1 MASFVMVPFDLKAQQ
16 VIENDTEIPVN
27 EDLSVI
33 PSAKEQG
40 DSSLKSGLWIEVTSN
55 TVSLIRDIATG
66 TKSGYEL
73 DRASLFS
80 KANWWFWGEVIPGI
94 HLDAEIGLWKL
105 DHTLYQANSYGANV
119 PDVTWGD
126 GIQGI
131 ASLFFAP
138 VSGLNSS
145 TPGVLNKLG
154 FSIKGP
160 HVESRIGYGSLNEN
174 TMSGFTG
181 IYNVLDPWDDVG
193 KGFWEF
199 RNGKALQSLG
209 ENSSLNVLVALSRM
223 RGEYGLYSVTDLR
236 LGEDVQLAATFTS
249 VSNSTELFRYN
260 EQNLNA
266 LSNYGDFRLNETIGI
281 ELHVL
286 TTFGTE
292 VPASLDASAVAG
304 RVRFSKGAYT
314 TSVAQSF
321 AGKKAD
327 TVWGNNAILDAD
339 TATTTWIQTLTL
351 GQSLSFTLDSSLTLA
366 GMDDLTKGQWTG
378 RFQPIVDVSL
388 VPFFSLDL
396 SLSAYG
402 VFLVDRLA
410 ENTASDRP
418 WVFRF
423 SEGGIEIKALE
434 LSPYV
439 KKILF
444 DYALLAE
451 YGTWSSSRYPLNVL
465 YHSVMTTYDV
475 DDSLGFTGA
484 ALFRQKLSEDPA
496 WVPFGFALGFSQ
508 KTSITSLGS
517 PRLWAHIT
525 YGMDPYE
532 STGYELYRADDPD
545 NRPEHRTFLLN
556 SLYEAVTES
565 RISIG
570 LIWDLK

>member
-1 MASFVMVPFDLKAQQ
+1 
-16 VIENDTEIPVN
+16 
-27 EDLSVI
+27 
-33 PSAKEQG
+33 
-40 DSSLKSGLWIEVTSN
+40 
-55 TVSLIRDIATG
+55 
-66 TKSGYEL
+66 
-73 DRASLFS
+73 
-80 KANWWFWGEVIPGI
+80 
-94 HLDAEIGLWKL
+94 
-105 DHTLYQANSYGANV
+105 
-119 PDVTWGD
+119 
-126 GIQGI
+126 
-131 ASLFFAP
+131 
-138 VSGLNSS
+138 
-145 TPGVLNKLG
+145 
-154 FSIKGP
+154 
-160 HVESRIGYGSLNEN
+160 
-174 TMSGFTG
+174 
-181 IYNVLDPWDDVG
+181 
-193 KGFWEF
+193 
-199 RNGKALQSLG
+199 
-209 ENSSLNVLVALSRM
+209 
-223 RGEYGLYSVTDLR
+223 
-236 LGEDVQLAATFTS
+236 
-249 VSNSTELFRYN
+249 
-260 EQNLNA
+260 
-266 LSNYGDFRLNETIGI
+266 
-281 ELHVL
+281 
-286 TTFGTE
+286 
-292 VPASLDASAVAG
+292 
-304 RVRFSKGAYT
+304 
-314 TSVAQSF
+314 
-321 AGKKAD
+321 
-327 TVWGNNAILDAD
+327 
-339 TATTTWIQTLTL
+339 
-351 GQSLSFTLDSSLTLA
+351 
-366 GMDDLTKGQWTG
+366 MDDLTKGQWTG

-423 SEGGIEIKALE
+423 SEGGIEITALE

-508 KTSITSLGS
+508 KTGITSLGS

-556 SLYEAVTES
+556 SLYEAITES